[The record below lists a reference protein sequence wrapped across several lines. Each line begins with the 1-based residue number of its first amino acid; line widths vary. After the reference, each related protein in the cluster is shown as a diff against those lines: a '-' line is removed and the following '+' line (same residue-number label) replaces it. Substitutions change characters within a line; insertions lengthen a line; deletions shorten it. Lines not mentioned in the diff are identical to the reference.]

1 MVLRAAGI
9 LLQQFA
15 IFQKFIKSIPWLF
28 AVACRKTGNGKPSQ
42 RFKENK
48 SFVGGYRRGR

>member
-48 SFVGGYRRGR
+48 SFVG